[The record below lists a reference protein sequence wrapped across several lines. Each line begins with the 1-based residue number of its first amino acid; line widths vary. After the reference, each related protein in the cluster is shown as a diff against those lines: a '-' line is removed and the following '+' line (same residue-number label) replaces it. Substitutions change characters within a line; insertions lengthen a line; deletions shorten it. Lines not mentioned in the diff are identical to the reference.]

1 MISGGLVP
9 GFLALLYLLAV
20 LAAII
25 YVLICLAR
33 ITGALQGIAASLRRI
48 ETRDG
53 PSAPDRLSR
62 AVDS

>member
-20 LAAII
+20 FGAII

-48 ETRDG
+48 EQREE
-53 PSAPDRLSR
+53 PPAPDGLSR
-62 AVDS
+62 AVDV